1 MVENILIVAG
11 ILMMIGILL
20 SLIRFIKGPD
30 ITDRVI
36 SFDVMTVVSVSLI
49 ALIAHFAGR
58 IIYLDVALV
67 YALLSF
73 LSVVV
78 IGRYIER
85 GL

>member
-1 MVENILIVAG
+1 MVNSILMASG
-11 ILMMIGILL
+11 ILMLLGILM

-36 SFDVMTVVSVSLI
+36 SYDVMTVISISIISLI
-49 ALIAHFAGR
+49 SHFSGR

-67 YALLSF
+67 YGLLSF

>member
-1 MVENILIVAG
+1 MVDKILIAAG
-11 ILMMIGILL
+11 ILMILGIFL
-20 SLIRFIKGPD
+20 SLYRFIKGPD
-30 ITDRVI
+30 VSNRVI
-36 SFDVMTVVSVSLI
+36 SFDVMTVISVSVI

-78 IGRYIER
+78 VARYIER

>member
-1 MVENILIVAG
+1 MVENILIAAG
-11 ILMMIGILL
+11 VIMMIGILL

-36 SFDVMTVVSVSLI
+36 SFDIMTIISVSVI

>member
-1 MVENILIVAG
+1 MMVLAV
-11 ILMMIGILL
+11 LL
-20 SLIRFIKGPD
+20 SLFRFIKGPD

-36 SFDVMTVVSVSLI
+36 SFDVMTIVSISII
-49 ALIAHFAGR
+49 ALIAHFAQR

-78 IGRYIER
+78 ISRYIER

>member
-1 MVENILIVAG
+1 MVENILFAAGVIMVVA
-11 ILMMIGILL
+11 ILL
-20 SLIRFIKGPD
+20 SLYRFIKGPD
-30 ITDRVI
+30 ITDRAI
-36 SFDVMTVVSVSLI
+36 SFDVMTIVSVSII
-49 ALIAHFAGR
+49 ALIAHFADR

>member
-1 MVENILIVAG
+1 MVENILIAAG
-11 ILMMIGILL
+11 IMMVLAVLL
-20 SLIRFIKGPD
+20 SLFRFIKGPD

-36 SFDVMTVVSVSLI
+36 SFDVMTIVSISII
-49 ALIAHFAGR
+49 ALIAHFAQR

-78 IGRYIER
+78 ISRYIER

>member
-1 MVENILIVAG
+1 MVNTILFAAA
-11 ILMMIGILL
+11 ILMLL
-20 SLIRFIKGPD
+20 GLLMSVYRFIIGPD

-36 SFDVMTVVSVSLI
+36 SFDVMTVISVCII
-49 ALIAHFAGR
+49 ALISHFAGR

>member
-1 MVENILIVAG
+1 MVENILTVAG
-11 ILMMIGILL
+11 VLMMIGILL
-20 SLIRFIKGPD
+20 SLYRFIKGPD

-36 SFDVMTVVSVSLI
+36 SFDVMTVISVSMI
-49 ALIAHFAGR
+49 AIIASFAGR

>member
-1 MVENILIVAG
+1 MVNNILIAAG
-11 ILMMIGILL
+11 ILMVLGIVL
-20 SLIRFIKGPD
+20 SLYRFIKGPD

-36 SFDVMTVVSVSLI
+36 SFDVMTVISVSLI
-49 ALIAHFAGR
+49 ALIGYFAGR
-58 IIYLDVALV
+58 AIYLDVALV

>member
-1 MVENILIVAG
+1 MVENILTVAG
-11 ILMMIGILL
+11 VLMMIGILL
-20 SLIRFIKGPD
+20 SLYRFIKGPD

-36 SFDVMTVVSVSLI
+36 SFDIMTIISVSVI

>member
-1 MVENILIVAG
+1 MVNTILIMAG
-11 ILMMIGILL
+11 VLMALGILL
-20 SLIRFIKGPD
+20 ALLRFIKGPD
-30 ITDRVI
+30 VTDRTI
-36 SFDVMTVVSVSLI
+36 AFDVMTVASISVI

-67 YALLSF
+67 YGLLNF

>member
-1 MVENILIVAG
+1 MVNTILIAAG
-11 ILMMIGILL
+11 ILMMLGILL
-20 SLIRFIKGPD
+20 SLFRFIKGPD

-36 SFDVMTVVSVSLI
+36 SFDVMTVISVSVI
-49 ALIAHFAGR
+49 ALIAHFAER

-67 YALLSF
+67 YGLLSF

>member
-1 MVENILIVAG
+1 MVENILIVSG

-36 SFDVMTVVSVSLI
+36 SFDVMTVISVSII
-49 ALIAHFAGR
+49 ALIASFAGR

>member
-1 MVENILIVAG
+1 MVDTILIIAA
-11 ILMMIGILL
+11 ILMLTGLLL
-20 SLIRFIKGPD
+20 SLYRFIKGPD

-36 SFDVMTVVSVSLI
+36 SFDVMTIISVCII

-78 IGRYIER
+78 IARYIER

>member
-1 MVENILIVAG
+1 MVDIILTVAG
-11 ILMMIGILL
+11 VLMMIGILL
-20 SLIRFIKGPD
+20 SLYRFIKGPD

-36 SFDVMTVVSVSLI
+36 SFDIMTIISVSII

>member
-1 MVENILIVAG
+1 
-11 ILMMIGILL
+11 
-20 SLIRFIKGPD
+20 
-30 ITDRVI
+30 DRTI
-36 SFDVMTVVSVSLI
+36 AFDVMTVASISVI

-67 YALLSF
+67 YGLLSF

>member
-1 MVENILIVAG
+1 MVNTILFVAG
-11 ILMMIGILL
+11 VFMALGILL
-20 SLIRFIKGPD
+20 ALFRFIKGPD
-30 ITDRVI
+30 ITDRTI
-36 SFDVMTVVSVSLI
+36 AFDVMTIASITVI

-67 YALLSF
+67 YGLLSF
-73 LSVVV
+73 LSVVA

>member
-1 MVENILIVAG
+1 MVNTILTVAG
-11 ILMMIGILL
+11 VFMVLGILL

-30 ITDRVI
+30 ITDRTI
-36 SFDVMTVVSVSLI
+36 AFDVMTVSSISVI
-49 ALIAHFAGR
+49 GLIAHFTSR

-67 YALLSF
+67 YGLLSF

-78 IGRYIER
+78 IGRYIEK

>member
-1 MVENILIVAG
+1 MVNSILFAAG
-11 ILMMIGILL
+11 VLMALGILL
-20 SLIRFIKGPD
+20 ALIRFIKGPD
-30 ITDRVI
+30 VTDRTI
-36 SFDVMTVVSVSLI
+36 AFDVMTVASISVI

-67 YALLSF
+67 YGLLSF

>member
-1 MVENILIVAG
+1 MASTILLVAG
-11 ILMMIGILL
+11 VFMALGILL
-20 SLIRFIKGPD
+20 ALFRFIKGPD
-30 ITDRVI
+30 VTDRAVA
-36 SFDVMTVVSVSLI
+36 FDVMTVTSISVI
-49 ALIAHFAGR
+49 ALITHFAGR

-67 YALLSF
+67 YGLLSF

>member
-1 MVENILIVAG
+1 MVNNILIAAG
-11 ILMMIGILL
+11 VLMMLAILL
-20 SLIRFIKGPD
+20 SLYRFIKGPD

-36 SFDVMTVVSVSLI
+36 SFDIMTIVSVSII

>member
-1 MVENILIVAG
+1 MVNTILIVAG
-11 ILMMIGILL
+11 VLMMFGI
-20 SLIRFIKGPD
+20 SFSVYRFIKGPD

-36 SFDVMTVVSVSLI
+36 SFDIMTIISVSVI
-49 ALIAHFAGR
+49 GLIAHFAGR

-78 IGRYIER
+78 IARYIER

>member
-1 MVENILIVAG
+1 MVENILIAAG
-11 ILMMIGILL
+11 IMMILAVLL
-20 SLIRFIKGPD
+20 SLFRFIKGPD

-36 SFDVMTVVSVSLI
+36 SFDVMTIVSISII
-49 ALIAHFAGR
+49 ALIAHFAQR

-78 IGRYIER
+78 ISRYIER